1 MDVGCGT
8 GNVLEKVVALG
19 SWSGVGV
26 DISPQMVAYAQK
38 KYPKFEILEATATQ
52 LPFNDQY
59 FSVIVCL
66 GVMEYIPAYAL
77 ALAEISRIM
86 TKQGDVIISI
96 PNKNSLFRKLR
107 KIEFFLFSPFKRLQA
122 KITGKVHTT
131 NKICHQQWT
140 ADSFVLQL
148 NAVGLQVQSLN
159 YCTYGVLSPKLVR
172 DKWNIN
178 LSLWLTKKIN
188 KKPLFNRYL
197 ANTIVIHAKAR

>member
-1 MDVGCGT
+1 M
-8 GNVLEKVVALG
+8 LK
-19 SWSGVGV
+19 
-26 DISPQMVAYAQK
+26 K
-38 KYPKFEILEATATQ
+38 KYPQFEILEATATQ
-52 LPFNDQY
+52 LPFNNQS

-77 ALAEISRIM
+77 ALAEISRII

-107 KIEFFLFSPFKRLQA
+107 KLEVFLFSPFKRLQA
-122 KITGKVHTT
+122 KITGKVHSTHS
-131 NKICHQQWT
+131 ICHQQWT
-140 ADSFVLQL
+140 ADDFAQQL
-148 NAVGLQVQSLN
+148 NDVDLQVQSLN

-178 LSLWLTKKIN
+178 LSLWLTQKIN

-197 ANTIVIHAKAR
+197 ANTIVIHAKRVKGN